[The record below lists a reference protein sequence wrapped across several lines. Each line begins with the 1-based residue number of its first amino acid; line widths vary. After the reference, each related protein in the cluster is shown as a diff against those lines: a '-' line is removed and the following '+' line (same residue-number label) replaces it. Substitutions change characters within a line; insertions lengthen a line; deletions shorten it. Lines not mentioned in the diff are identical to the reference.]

1 MKKYLILLLLVANLG
16 LGIQGFSAMT
26 REEKISLEKQI
37 DEAYDKNDNK
47 KTISLVLRYVKEFP
61 NNADYLNK
69 LGVLY
74 ANENNYKEAEKWY
87 LKAIENGID
96 NCY

>member
-1 MKKYLILLLLVANLG
+1 
-16 LGIQGFSAMT
+16 MT
-26 REEKISLEKQI
+26 I
-37 DEAYDKNDNK
+37 K
-47 KTISLVLRYVKEFP
+47 KTISLVSRYVKEFP

-87 LKAIENGID
+87 LKAIENGKLDSNFKIWQIIIL
-96 NCY
+96 N